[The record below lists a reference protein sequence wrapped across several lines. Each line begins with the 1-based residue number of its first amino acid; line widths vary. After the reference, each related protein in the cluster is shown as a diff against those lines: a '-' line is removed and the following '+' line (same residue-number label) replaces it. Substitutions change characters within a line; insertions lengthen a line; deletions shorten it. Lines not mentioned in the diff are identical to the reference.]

1 MDAQTLPQVRM
12 PRRDDYVMPGTW
24 TPETRRGFRIEPDRW
39 GMVTPS
45 ATVPLAQLL
54 PAPQDEPCRP
64 GSVGQAFGGCF
75 PKSLREQRRGVRV
88 GFAEA
93 DPDLESRGAD
103 EPLDHVGGR
112 GAGASFDTGDR
123 RLRHAGRRPSS
134 ACVHPARLRASRTR
148 FRRIIS
154 LFYTMQRATGG
165 KRGAGRASTSR
176 VGRSARRLRCTWS
189 RVALARQPD
198 AGRTVRRGA
207 EQRPG

>member
-1 MDAQTLPQVRM
+1 
-12 PRRDDYVMPGTW
+12 MPGTW

-93 DPDLESRGAD
+93 APDLESRGAD

-123 RLRHAGRRPSS
+123 RLRHAGPAAQFRLCPSGTL
-134 ACVHPARLRASRTR
+134 ARLADE
-148 FRRIIS
+148 IPEDH
-154 LFYTMQRATGG
+154 LPLLDYAECNGG
-165 KRGAGRASTSR
+165 E
-176 VGRSARRLRCTWS
+176 ARRRS
-189 RVALARQPD
+189 SFDVASWTKCSQ
-198 AGRTVRRGA
+198 TSMHV
-207 EQRPG
+207 E